1 MAPNPAVLAGCQPQ
15 TGREEP
21 EMDKERYER
30 GLKMRKEV
38 MGEDYVS
45 RVMENAGEFGKEFQE
60 YVTEMAWGGAW
71 GREDGLSKRERSI
84 LNLGMLAAMG
94 KSQEFAG
101 HFRGAMRNGLTLK
114 DLNEVLLQISLYC
127 GFPAGVESFRIA
139 KQVLDEQPS
148 S

>member
-1 MAPNPAVLAGCQPQ
+1 
-15 TGREEP
+15 
-21 EMDKERYER
+21 MDKERYER
-30 GLKMRKEV
+30 GLRMRKEV

-45 RVMENAGEFGKEFQE
+45 RVMENAGEFGKGVPGIRHRKWRGVEP
-60 YVTEMAWGGAW
+60 G

-139 KQVLDEQPS
+139 KQVLDEQS
-148 S
+148 SS

>member
-1 MAPNPAVLAGCQPQ
+1 
-15 TGREEP
+15 
-21 EMDKERYER
+21 MDKERYER

-45 RVMENAGEFGKEFQE
+45 QVMENSGEFGKEFQE

-71 GREDGLSKRERSI
+71 GRKDGLSKRERSI

-94 KSQEFAG
+94 KSTEFG
-101 HFRGAMRNGLTLK
+101 SHFKGAIQNGLSLK

-127 GFPAGVESFRIA
+127 GFPTGVESYRIA
-139 KQVLDEQPS
+139 KKILDE
-148 S
+148 